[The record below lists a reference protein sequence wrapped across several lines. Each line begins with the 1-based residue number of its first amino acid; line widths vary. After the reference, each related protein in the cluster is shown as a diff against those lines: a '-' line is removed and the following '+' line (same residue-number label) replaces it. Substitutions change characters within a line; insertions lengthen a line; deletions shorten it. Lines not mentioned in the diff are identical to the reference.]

1 MPVPRVAIRLLLAG
15 LVTATVLA
23 CGGPGDAPASGGS
36 AARPSSPALIT
47 IVEPLEGANVSGP
60 TVHVVVRV
68 AHARVVQTT
77 STQVR
82 PDEGHVHLYLDN
94 TLVYMQYSL
103 QQDLPVPPGTHVL
116 RAEFVASDHVP
127 FDPRVW
133 SQSVVFTV
141 VS

>member
-1 MPVPRVAIRLLLAG
+1 M
-15 LVTATVLA
+15 
-23 CGGPGDAPASGGS
+23 
-36 AARPSSPALIT
+36 
-47 IVEPLEGANVSGP
+47 
-60 TVHVVVRV
+60 
-68 AHARVVQTT
+68 
-77 STQVR
+77 
-82 PDEGHVHLYLDN
+82 HLYLDN

-141 VS
+141 TS